1 MITMTASE
9 IRKWGETTRQAQR
22 DIIEVQSHGV
32 PAVYIVGVE
41 EFRNLQ
47 AIKKAALE
55 EKLLKATQGRDEGE
69 ISTATP
75 TDIAKQA
82 KVKFGL

>member
-1 MITMTASE
+1 MIVITASE
-9 IRKWGETTRQAQR
+9 TRKWGEITRQAQR
-22 DIIEVQSHGV
+22 DTIEVQSHGV

-41 EFRNLQ
+41 EFKELQ

-55 EKLLKATQGRDEGE
+55 EKFLRGAEQIARGE

-75 TDIAKQA
+75 SDIARQA
-82 KVKFGL
+82 KAKYGL